1 MTGAGAR
8 ILVVDDDAAILRS
21 LERNL
26 RGHGFRVDSAT
37 TAVEA
42 LHAHERAK
50 PDVVILDL
58 GLPDHDGSNV
68 IRVIRRAFST
78 PILVLSVRSADQ
90 DKVAALDLG
99 ADDYLTKP
107 FSVDELLARIRVLLR
122 HVARPSRGTGA
133 VFRTG
138 DLAIDIERRVVTVG
152 EREVRLTPTE
162 YDLLRVFIRHPDRVL
177 TARMLLQAVWGPD
190 AESEAHYLHVYMA
203 RLRRKIEPD
212 PQHPRYFSTEPGVG
226 YRLLADDPVASGEL
240 VREDRAL

>member
-1 MTGAGAR
+1 MSGGGAR
-8 ILVVDDDAAILRS
+8 ILVVDDDAAIVRS

-26 RGHGFRVDSAT
+26 RGHGFRVETAT
-37 TAVEA
+37 NAVEA
-42 LHAHERAK
+42 LAAHERAR

-68 IRVIRRAFST
+68 IRVLRRASST

-122 HVARPSRGTGA
+122 HIARPPHGAEA

-138 DLAIDIERRVVTVG
+138 DLAIDLARRQVTVG
-152 EREVRLTPTE
+152 GREVRLTPTE

-177 TARMLLQAVWGPD
+177 TARMLLQSVWGPD
-190 AESEAHYLHVYMA
+190 AGDEAHYLHVYMA

-212 PQHPRYFSTEPGVG
+212 PLHPRYFATEPGVG
-226 YRLLADDPVASGEL
+226 YRLHADDPAPATHL
-240 VREDRAL
+240 

>member
-1 MTGAGAR
+1 MTPGGAR
-8 ILVVDDDAAILRS
+8 ILVVDDDAAIARS

-26 RGHGFRVDSAT
+26 RGHGFRVETAT

-42 LHAHERAK
+42 LAAHERFR
-50 PDVVILDL
+50 PDVVVLDL

-68 IRVIRRAFST
+68 IRVIRRSSST
-78 PILVLSVRSADQ
+78 PILVLSVRGSDQ

-122 HVARPSRGTGA
+122 HVAHPVRGTAA

-138 DLAIDIERRVVTVG
+138 ELAIDVERRIVTVAG
-152 EREVRLTPTE
+152 SEVRLTPTE
-162 YDLLRVFIRHPDRVL
+162 YDLLRVFVRNPDRVL
-177 TARMLLQAVWGPD
+177 TARMLLQSVWGAD
-190 AESEAHYLHVYMA
+190 AEDEAHYLHVYMA

-212 PQHPRYFSTEPGVG
+212 PRHPRYFATEPGVG
-226 YRLLADDPVASGEL
+226 YRLLAESAGNL
-240 VREDRAL
+240 